1 MESQNTKLMRFS
13 IRKLEVK
20 SLILTE
26 EATNLMYAKP
36 IPLIDFNIVPEAK
49 INIENKIF
57 SIFLKISANYKIN
70 DEKRDLGEIITLTE
84 FVIENMEDFINEK
97 DGEKNLNIPNI
108 AATTL
113 ISIAFSSTRGLLI
126 GRSGGTV
133 LGIAAL
139 PIIDPKVF
147 TNVELNQSLN

>member
-1 MESQNTKLMRFS
+1 
-13 IRKLEVK
+13 
-20 SLILTE
+20 
-26 EATNLMYAKP
+26 
-36 IPLIDFNIVPEAK
+36 
-49 INIENKIF
+49 
-57 SIFLKISANYKIN
+57 
-70 DEKRDLGEIITLTE
+70 
-84 FVIENMEDFINEK
+84 MEDFINEK